1 MPSFKP
7 KANKRIN
14 VKTNS
19 NITLDGKH
27 NEKMKEF
34 DNIKNNIL
42 PKLKN
47 EKRELKN
54 KLKEPYLKI
63 EQQLEIKD
71 KLLKINKKIIS

>member
-14 VKTNS
+14 IKSNS

-34 DNIKNNIL
+34 DNIENNIL
-42 PKLKN
+42 PKLKK
-47 EKRELKN
+47 EKKTT
-54 KLKEPYLKI
+54 
-63 EQQLEIKD
+63 
-71 KLLKINKKIIS
+71 KK